1 MTRTTLLKK
10 LNERCPNKIEYG
22 NIVSTGLT
30 FFKKLYEKN
39 IDIKMPD
46 CSTNMFLVSLIN
58 EKVKRLSNFKKYS
71 PDTER
76 KREAAKAINELLD
89 LKHKIT
95 GWRRV

>member
-10 LNERCPNKIEYG
+10 LDERCPNKIEYG
-22 NIVSTGLT
+22 NIVTEGII
-30 FFKKLYEKN
+30 FFKKLYAKN

-46 CSTNMFLVSLIN
+46 CSTSMFLVSLIN
-58 EKVKRLSNFKKYS
+58 EKVKRLRNFKKYS